1 MSLSLIERA
10 GRYVSAMPQAVSGS
24 GGHAAAFNVAV
35 ALIHGFAL
43 SEDEAW
49 PILLSFNE
57 RCSPP
62 WNERELRHK
71 LADADKLGSHWND
84 FRTRM
89 LICRDMHRRNE
100 ILIMRKLDAIRGALE
115 SLNVHDPA
123 SPVEVYDRLGQIKRI
138 RRLRSFTEV

>member
-1 MSLSLIERA
+1 MTDHALLDESGTLQLAHTLVEQLADLLERE
-10 GRYVSAMPQAVSGS
+10 
-24 GGHAAAFNVAV
+24 FE
-35 ALIHGFAL
+35 ALKVQDLDQF
-43 SEDEAW
+43 E
-49 PILLSFNE
+49 ILLSGKNHLL
-57 RCSPP
+57 S
-62 WNERELRHK
+62 ELSRLTGVTQ

>member
-1 MSLSLIERA
+1 MTDHALLDETGTLQLADTLVAQLADLLERE
-10 GRYVSAMPQAVSGS
+10 
-24 GGHAAAFNVAV
+24 FE
-35 ALIHGFAL
+35 ALKVQDLDQF
-43 SEDEAW
+43 E
-49 PILLSFNE
+49 ILLSGKNHLL
-57 RCSPP
+57 S
-62 WNERELRHK
+62 ELSRLTGVTQ

-89 LICRDMHRRNE
+89 LICRNMHRRNE